1 MRKSFA
7 ALLSAAFLFFSAAAL
22 QSGHAQDKVS
32 SAGSL
37 QVKLNYTGTGH
48 VDEKHKI
55 WVFLFDSP
63 EFVRGGAAP
72 FESKG
77 AASKDGAVTFNDVAK
92 SPVYVGTVYD
102 PSGRYDG
109 QSGPPPSGSSMGIY
123 KKTPGEPAPVTIEAG
138 KTVSVDVPFD
148 DTVKMP

>member
-37 QVKLNYTGTGH
+37 RVKLNYTGTGH

-72 FESKG
+72 FEAKG

-102 PSGRYDG
+102 PTGRYDG

-138 KTVSVDVPFD
+138 KTVSIDVPFD